1 VVNLIRIKDIA
12 KLANVSTATISYVL
26 NDSGSVSLE
35 TRNKVLKVLADLNY
49 RPNNI
54 AKSLKMK
61 KTNTI
66 GVIVEDITV
75 FNSPEIID
83 GINDYANTMHQSII
97 LTNMRLFKHTG
108 QDFLYK
114 PDSHVE
120 YAQRAMKE
128 LISKQVDGIIYVGIH
143 TRELTNLF
151 KDIQVPIIYTYCYS
165 NDHPDH
171 SVNYDD
177 EYGAYDATKYLI
189 DRGHEKIA
197 LISGP
202 IDSDP
207 TRFRFNGYYKA
218 IMDHQLIFEPNDIK
232 TGNWEYESGLILAK
246 ELLQAVKPATAILA
260 MNDLMASGAIHACSE
275 LGLSVPEDVSIIG
288 FDNREFS
295 GHLTPPL
302 TTMDLPLH
310 ELGTQ
315 SMTKIL
321 AIINKEDLPKNSI
334 KPRCKLIERNS
345 VATIFK

>member
-1 VVNLIRIKDIA
+1 MIRIKDIA

-35 TRNKVLKVLADLNY
+35 TRNKVLKVVADLNY
-49 RPNNI
+49 KPNNI
-54 AKSLKMK
+54 AKSLKLK

-75 FNSPEIID
+75 FNSPEIVD
-83 GINDYANTMHQSII
+83 GINDYANTENQSII

-108 QDFLYK
+108 QNFLYQ

-128 LISKQVDGIIYVGIH
+128 LMSKQVDGIIYVGIH

-151 KDIQVPIIYTYCYS
+151 NNLQIPIVYTYCYA
-165 NDHPDH
+165 NDQPDL

-177 EYGAYDATKYLI
+177 EFGAYDATKYLI

-207 TRFRFNGYYKA
+207 TRLRFNGYYKA
-218 IMDHQLIFEPNDIK
+218 IMEHQLIFEPNDIK
-232 TGNWEYESGLILAK
+232 TGNWEFDSGFTLAK
-246 ELLQAVKPATAILA
+246 ELLQVAKPATAILA
-260 MNDLMASGAIHACSE
+260 MNDLMASGAIHACAE
-275 LGLSVPEDVSIIG
+275 LGLSVPRDVSIIG

-295 GHLTPPL
+295 GHLTPAL

-315 SMTKIL
+315 SMSTLL
-321 AIINKEDLPKNSI
+321 ALINKDELPHNPI
-334 KPRCKLIERNS
+334 KPRCKLIERDS
-345 VATIFK
+345 VASVSK